1 MMLRK
6 ESSFGNEIEEMAEHV
21 VDSVYKIH
29 RSLGPGLLES
39 AYEAC
44 LKHELIKRG
53 IDVSC
58 QIEMPIIYEGKKIMP
73 GFRMDML
80 VGQSIIVELKS
91 VEQLLPVHK
100 AQLMTYMKLSK
111 KNLGFLLNFNVPVMK
126 QGISRVV
133 I

>member
-1 MMLRK
+1 MLRK
-6 ESSFGNEIEEMAEHV
+6 ESSFGNEIEGMAEHV
-21 VDSVYKIH
+21 VDSAYKIH

-39 AYEAC
+39 AYDAC
-44 LKHELIKRG
+44 LKYELIKRG
-53 IDVSC
+53 IEVSC

-73 GFRMDML
+73 GFRMDIL

>member
-1 MMLRK
+1 MLRK
-6 ESSFGNEIEEMAEHV
+6 ESSFGNEIESMAEHV
-21 VDSVYKIH
+21 VDSAYRIH

-53 IDVSC
+53 IEVSC

-80 VGQSIIVELKS
+80 VGKSIIVELKS

>member
-1 MMLRK
+1 MLRK
-6 ESSFGNEIEEMAEHV
+6 ESSFNKEIESMAEHV
-21 VDSVYKIH
+21 VDSAYRIH

-44 LKHELIKRG
+44 MKHELIKRG
-53 IDVSC
+53 IEVQC
-58 QIEMPIIYEGKKIMP
+58 QVEMPILYDGKKIMP

-80 VGQSIIVELKS
+80 VGQFIVIELKS
-91 VEQLLPVHK
+91 AEQLLPVHK
-100 AQLMTYMKLSK
+100 AQLMTYMKLSN

>member
-1 MMLRK
+1 MLRK